1 MSVSIYKQNTP
12 FSLPEAAAV
21 PARRPSAAEREM
33 QAIARAAV
41 REVLG

>member
-1 MSVSIYKQNTP
+1 MTLSIYKQNTHFP
-12 FSLPEAAAV
+12 TPRAAAS
-21 PARRPSAAEREM
+21 AAHRPSAVDREM